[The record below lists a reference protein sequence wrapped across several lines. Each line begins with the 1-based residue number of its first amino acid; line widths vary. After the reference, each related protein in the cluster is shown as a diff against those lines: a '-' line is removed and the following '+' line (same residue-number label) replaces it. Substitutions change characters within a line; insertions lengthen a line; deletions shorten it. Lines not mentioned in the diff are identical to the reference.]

1 MTTLVIVDDES
12 LVTEFLSFLLIDA
25 GYEVHAAFNGRDAI
39 TLIER
44 QRPALVIT
52 DLMMPVMSGLGLA
65 KAIRH
70 HDDLSHLPIILCSSA
85 LDPVTAQDRPLF
97 NAILRKPYPPDCLL
111 ELVATFVGRGDSNV
125 VTRAH

>member
-12 LVTEFLSFLLIDA
+12 LVTEFLSFLLNGA

-39 TLIER
+39 ALIER

-70 HDDLSHLPIILCSSA
+70 HDELAQLPIILCSSA
-85 LDPVTAQDRPLF
+85 PDPVTPEESLMF
-97 NAILRKPYPPDCLL
+97 SAILRKPYPPNRLL
-111 ELVATFVGRGDSNV
+111 ELVTRFAGEAEPGVGAGD
-125 VTRAH
+125 R